1 MVISFR
7 QAVLPRLRHKG
18 DDMAE
23 VIKLIRETDFGP
35 ETIQV
40 MAAALDEV
48 WEKLQDSG
56 SGLARPCYSR
66 AMREVVA
73 KRIFE
78 LARNGVEDRE
88 ALVTSALK
96 FVAANYEPS
105 GQRAK

>member
-1 MVISFR
+1 
-7 QAVLPRLRHKG
+7 
-18 DDMAE
+18 
-23 VIKLIRETDFGP
+23 
-35 ETIQV
+35 
-40 MAAALDEV
+40 
-48 WEKLQDSG
+48 
-56 SGLARPCYSR
+56 
-66 AMREVVA
+66 MREVVA

>member
-1 MVISFR
+1 
-7 QAVLPRLRHKG
+7 
-18 DDMAE
+18 MAE

-48 WEKLQDSG
+48 WKKLQDSG

-78 LARNGVEDRE
+78 LARSVEDRE